1 MLHPM
6 RSATRFL
13 MAAWMSLALPLQGL
27 AAATMLHC
35 GERPAEASRA
45 AEHAKAPDAPCH
57 GSAAK
62 PAVKKSAKQDGPC
75 DSCASCAAFST
86 VAMVPYLPAVGAQA
100 PAIRIPYSRPL
111 PVVRVPDGLDR
122 PPRTSHA

>member
-1 MLHPM
+1 MLSSM

-13 MAAWMSLALPLQGL
+13 LAAWMSLALPLQGI

-35 GERPAEASRA
+35 GERPAEGALTA
-45 AEHAKAPDAPCH
+45 DHAMAPDAPCH
-57 GSAAK
+57 GAGAKKAAK
-62 PAVKKSAKQDGPC
+62 KAAKQDGAC

-86 VAMVPYLPAVGAQA
+86 VAMVPYLPPVGAQA
-100 PAIRIPYSRPL
+100 PALRIPYSRPL
-111 PVVRVPDGLDR
+111 PAVRVPDGLER